1 MPFWTTF
8 WRALGFKIQLS
19 DLSTRKI
26 YEDGLSAVTSDTVC
40 FPAKLVHGHLRNL
53 VKKGVDR
60 IFMPSITTVT
70 SENTESTSES
80 MCAIVKGYRLS
91 SVTPITLK
99 SVGIYHLTHHFSTG
113 TSARTETVQLTGYM
127 EKTFGIS
134 PSETRQAINV
144 ADAAEKQFHDEMH
157 GREKLFLMKS
167 LPMAAYAGYSGLKA
181 ISERCPL

>member
-80 MCAIVKGYRLS
+80 MCAIVKGH
-91 SVTPITLK
+91 P
-99 SVGIYHLTHHFSTG
+99 
-113 TSARTETVQLTGYM
+113 
-127 EKTFGIS
+127 
-134 PSETRQAINV
+134 
-144 ADAAEKQFHDEMH
+144 
-157 GREKLFLMKS
+157 
-167 LPMAAYAGYSGLKA
+167 
-181 ISERCPL
+181 